1 MIERLVVVVAVF
13 LAAFVAVGLYLPDEA
28 RTERSIVVDRP
39 VITVFTLLNRPGYFR
54 DWAPWSGRDP
64 SARLE
69 PIGPVA
75 GVGAGLEWSGDPRKV
90 GVGRFEI
97 KESRP
102 HAEIRARVELRGQ
115 GDADSVFLIE
125 RVAGGA
131 RVSWQ
136 VEARL
141 TGDPSWFSAL
151 LSRYFGLLF
160 DRWLG
165 AELESGLV
173 RFKAFAESLPGGDFS
188 GLVVERVAVEGSD
201 VLAVEFN
208 DDEPG
213 ARRVAEAYGE
223 ISALMARQGIGVAG
237 APLFISLD
245 DGAGG
250 IRHLAAFPAV
260 PAEMSPEGRVQ
271 WRRMP
276 TGAAVRVVHRGAY
289 EKLPG
294 IHAKLAAWLAV
305 HGLEPGGASWEQYVS
320 NPAETP
326 PSERVTHVYA
336 LLAPGSEKSLPA
348 GLEGD

>member
-28 RTERSIVVDRP
+28 QTERSIAIDRP
-39 VITVFTLLNRPGYFR
+39 VITVYTLLNRPGYFR

-69 PIGPVA
+69 PVGPVA
-75 GVGAGLEWSGDPRKV
+75 GVGAGLEWSGDPRRV
-90 GVGRFEI
+90 GDGRFEI
-97 KESRP
+97 TRSRP
-102 HAEIRARVELRGQ
+102 NVEIRARVVLQGQ

-131 RVSWQ
+131 RLTWRVD
-136 VEARL
+136 ARL
-141 TGDPSWFSAL
+141 TAGQSWFSAL

-160 DRWLG
+160 DRWIG
-165 AELESGLV
+165 GELETGLA
-173 RFKAFAESLPGGDFS
+173 RFKAFAEALPDADFS
-188 GLVVERVAVEGSD
+188 GLVVERVVVEGSD
-201 VLAVEFN
+201 VLAVAFSA
-208 DDEPG
+208 DEPG
-213 ARRVAEAYGE
+213 SGLVAEAYGE
-223 ISALMARQGIGVAG
+223 ISALMARQGIDVTG

-245 DGAGG
+245 EEAGG
-250 IRHLAAFPAV
+250 IRHLAAFPAE
-260 PAEMSPEGRVQ
+260 PAEIPPEGRVH
-271 WRRMP
+271 WRRTP
-276 TGAAVRVVHRGAY
+276 TGTAVRVVHRGAY

-305 HGLEPGGASWEQYVS
+305 HGLQPGGASWEQYVS

-348 GLEGD
+348 GVEGD